1 MERYCKD
8 LKEHAPTIIN
18 NEQEEMIPLAD
29 EENKSYKKQK
39 ICYICKKD
47 LVLMIITNIIKS
59 EMIVSILE
67 IIETLLVIFVI

>member
-18 NEQEEMIPLAD
+18 NEKEEMIPLAD

-59 EMIVSILE
+59 EMIVIILE
-67 IIETLLVIFVI
+67 IIETLLVIFVN